1 MKEYVLEYILGYLKD
16 KLNYDYLDINYIE
29 TFNSINN
36 KLLIKFKWK
45 EINVNVEFGEDYINN
60 NDVLQISR
68 RAEREICNKIL
79 CLIHKEEW

>member
-1 MKEYVLEYILGYLKD
+1 MKEYQLNYISGYLKD
-16 KLNYDYLDINYIE
+16 KLNCDYLDIKYIQ
-29 TFNSINN
+29 TFSINN

-45 EINVNVEFGEDYINN
+45 EISINIEYNEDYIIN